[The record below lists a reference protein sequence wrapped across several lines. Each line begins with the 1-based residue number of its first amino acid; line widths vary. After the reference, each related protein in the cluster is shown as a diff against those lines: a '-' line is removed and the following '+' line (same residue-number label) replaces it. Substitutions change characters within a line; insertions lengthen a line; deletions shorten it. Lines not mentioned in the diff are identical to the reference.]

1 MKEAG
6 GYGHM
11 YKDGTVFELMY
22 YNDSE
27 EAALFKMSAC
37 TKEHYEEA
45 WVNNPD
51 LPSKENPIENSE
63 EDLEIS
69 SEENAEVNNP
79 EINDTETG
87 INESSETQQ
96 NEILEMFD
104 NLIFYEGTWGDFG
117 SHVNEYQGLVES
129 AIKKFN
135 FSFRLF
141 WRCEWYIYDFRKEN
155 IKR

>member
-1 MKEAG
+1 
-6 GYGHM
+6 M

-104 NLIFYEGTWGDFG
+104 NLIFYEGTWEILD
-117 SHVNEYQGLVES
+117 
-129 AIKKFN
+129 
-135 FSFRLF
+135 RM
-141 WRCEWYIYDFRKEN
+141 
-155 IKR
+155 